1 MFAFCSQF
9 DRDLRIWDV
18 TGKNILNMF
27 WSCPISNNNKPT
39 IPVVEPVVERVVEPV
54 VERVDPFQ
62 VHKEAG
68 KIHYK
73 LLKNF
78 FETHQIT
85 LPDNRAI
92 RDISVLI
99 KENVNNDGSLSKMID
114 KIDSTNIHFLNDDK
128 TINPDEYKIDLKL
141 KLSNIYRQITTCQ
154 LDSISDYGEIIK
166 IAYMAL
172 EYASKQPTLFQIIY
186 VHTFVDDNV
195 KAYSGSGD
203 NISCPKGI
211 IERLITLLKDT
222 CVQLISIG
230 DASTTENEYT
240 RIILEK
246 KPEYKNLINILIF
259 NTDLK
264 NEIKQIIE
272 NWYKHFADD
281 TTDSEQFITDYTEE
295 NDRKEQLIKHIKTEL
310 TLPPENE
317 FVQEEYTKLITEIV
331 NRYSL
336 GFTDGA
342 IKGTYGGSRRTVKK
356 RRTSK
361 HRGVTKNIRTTK
373 KRHYKKHRLTVKKR
387 RTSVESRFRK

>member
-1 MFAFCSQF
+1 
-9 DRDLRIWDV
+9 
-18 TGKNILNMF
+18 MF
-27 WSCPISNNNKPT
+27 WNCPISDHNKPT
-39 IPVVEPVVERVVEPV
+39 IRVVAPG
-54 VERVDPFQ
+54 VERVDPYH

-78 FETHQIT
+78 FETHNIT
-85 LPDNRAI
+85 LPDNTEI
-92 RDISVLI
+92 GYISGLI
-99 KENVNNDGSLSKMID
+99 KTNVNNDGSLSKMID
-114 KIDSTNIHFLNDDK
+114 KIDSTNIGLLNDDK
-128 TINPDEYKIDLKL
+128 TINLDQYKIDLKR
-141 KLSNIYRQITTCQ
+141 KLSDIYRQITTCQ

-186 VHTFVDDNV
+186 VDTFVDDNLN
-195 KAYSGSGD
+195 AYNARTD
-203 NISCPKGI
+203 NMSCPKGI

-230 DASTTENEYT
+230 DASTTQNESKP
-240 RIILEK
+240 IILK
-246 KPEYKNLINILIF
+246 TKAEYKNLINILIF

-264 NEIKQIIE
+264 IEIQQIIA
-272 NWYKHFADD
+272 NWYTHFAEN
-281 TTDSEQFITDYTEE
+281 TKDSEEFIKSYKE

-317 FVQEEYTKLITEIV
+317 FVQAEYTKLITEIV
-331 NRYSL
+331 NSYSP
-336 GFTDGA
+336 GFTDEN